1 MKAVKLSHKL
11 LGFLPKPSIDIGSQ
25 ENDDVHST
33 KTTTTGQL
41 PQQQLLYHHMYL
53 ETFLEKL
60 THASDT
66 DGQIVM
72 DTTTKGKETLEFCV
86 LNPAVQADDDLWT
99 VPRAI
104 GLVGGTLQ
112 PLGVMMQQLFPL
124 G

>member
-86 LNPAVQADDDLWT
+86 LKPALAASILSKTEVALN
-99 VPRAI
+99 I
-104 GLVGGTLQ
+104 CHSEGT
-112 PLGVMMQQLFPL
+112 G
-124 G
+124 